1 MMILSARRL
10 VADLGAWRAE
20 GAAYGALANRI
31 RLLALDGRI
40 PLGTRLPAERELA
53 AELGISRTTVA
64 AAYARLRTAGY
75 LESTRGSGSVVAM
88 PGRGTSPEDDD
99 GYGTI
104 ALDFSKATLPAAP
117 QVGEA
122 AAQAARELPAYL
134 NGHGYDLLG
143 LPRLRYALADRYTSR
158 GVPTEPG
165 QIMIT
170 LGAQHAI
177 SLVASTFL
185 RRSDTVLVE
194 APSYPHA
201 YGALKSAGRRLVP
214 VAVDARQGWD
224 DDGLEQTFQRAR
236 PALAYVM
243 PDFHN
248 PTGAV
253 MPGSQRER
261 LMAMAARYG
270 CVVVADE
277 TMAELRIDSGV
288 ELPLAAYGPALL
300 IGSLGKTVWGGL
312 RIGWIRA
319 GADMI
324 RRLQQARS
332 ANDLG
337 TPILEQLIAL
347 EMLGNY
353 DELLRFRAVQLGDGR
368 RRLEAMLREHLPQ
381 WDVPHVQGGLTTWVN
396 IGQPVS
402 SQLALRARDNGLLL
416 GAGPRFGI
424 GGVFERFLRLPFSYP
439 AEETLR
445 AVTILKES
453 WHAVEPGGMV
463 STDFEPALV

>member
-88 PGRGTSPEDDD
+88 PGRGTSTEDDD

-104 ALDFSKATLPAAP
+104 ALDFSKAALPAAP

-122 AAQAARELPAYL
+122 AARAARELPAYL
-134 NGHGYDLLG
+134 NGDGYDLLG
-143 LPRLRYALADRYTSR
+143 LPRLRHALADRYTSR

-177 SLVASTFL
+177 SLVASTLL

-201 YGALKSAGRRLVP
+201 YEALKSAGRRLVP

-253 MPGSQRER
+253 MPGAQRER
-261 LMAMAARYG
+261 LMAVAARYG
-270 CVVVADE
+270 SVVVADE

-324 RRLQQARS
+324 RRLQQARF

-445 AVTILKES
+445 AVTILAES